1 MIHTTKLTHN
11 HATYTDVYLFLKLY
25 FSGAGTAEAEAII
38 YKDQAMTEGIGAI
51 RLPDYKFEELGAN
64 PLDTLHTLTI
74 AHLAQDGA
82 TLTIVN
88 PIINAND
95 NAEQTNQ

>member
-38 YKDQAMTEGIGAI
+38 YNDQAMTEGIGAM
-51 RLPDYKFEELGAN
+51 RLPNYTFEQLGAN
-64 PLDTLHTLTI
+64 PLDTLHQLTI
-74 AHLAQDGA
+74 THLAQDGA
-82 TLTIVN
+82 ILTIVN
-88 PIINAND
+88 PIIANND
-95 NAEQTNQ
+95 NAEQTTE

>member
-1 MIHTTKLTHN
+1 
-11 HATYTDVYLFLKLY
+11 VYLFLKLY

-38 YKDQAMTEGIGAI
+38 YKDQAMTEGIGAM
-51 RLPDYKFEELGAN
+51 RLPDYTFQQLGAN

-74 AHLAQDGA
+74 AHLAQNGA
-82 TLTIVN
+82 ILTIVN
-88 PIINAND
+88 PLINAND

>member
-1 MIHTTKLTHN
+1 
-11 HATYTDVYLFLKLY
+11 VYLFLKLY

-38 YKDQAMTEGIGAI
+38 YKDQAMTEGIGAM
-51 RLPDYKFEELGAN
+51 RLPDYTFEQLGAN

-74 AHLAQDGA
+74 ANLAQDGA

-88 PIINAND
+88 PLINAND
-95 NAEQTNQ
+95 NAEQTPE

>member
-51 RLPDYKFEELGAN
+51 RLPDYTFDQLGSN
-64 PLDTLHTLTI
+64 PLDTLHSLTI
-74 AHLAQDGA
+74 KHFEQDGA

-88 PIINAND
+88 PLINAND
-95 NAEQTNQ
+95 NAEQTPE

>member
-38 YKDQAMTEGIGAI
+38 YKDQAMTEGIGAM
-51 RLPDYKFEELGAN
+51 RLPDYTFEQLGAN

-74 AHLAQDGA
+74 KHFEHDGA